1 MPKYRFLIE
10 NGSEFEPSDLV
21 ELSGIQE
28 AKSKAVI
35 FAGDMLREIDGAFW
49 PGGSWRLAVAD
60 EQGLIQFTIEVHG
73 FESPALKGQTPT
85 RPTS

>member
-21 ELSGIQE
+21 DLPSIGD

-35 FAGDMLREIDGAFW
+35 FAGEMLQGIDGAFW
-49 PGGSWRLAVAD
+49 PGGTWRLAVAD

-73 FESPALKGQTPT
+73 FESPALKGL
-85 RPTS
+85 